1 MPQKNKTNNS
11 KKNLAN
17 YRTRTR
23 TQTQTQPTITHA
35 RYSVVF
41 RPEQDP
47 PSRARITAGGDRLID
62 PRTVIEPR
70 TVPQADHEAHED
82 PEDQAH
88 EDPAGGY
95 YWNHPGFLP
104 PHGPPNP

>member
-23 TQTQTQPTITHA
+23 TQPTITHT

-47 PSRARITAGGDRLID
+47 PHRARITAGGDRI
-62 PRTVIEPR
+62 RTILDTGATAHFIPF
-70 TVPQADHEAHED
+70 HE
-82 PEDQAH
+82 
-88 EDPAGGY
+88 
-95 YWNHPGFLP
+95 W
-104 PHGPPNP
+104 

>member
-1 MPQKNKTNNS
+1 VD
-11 KKNLAN
+11 
-17 YRTRTR
+17 
-23 TQTQTQPTITHA
+23 I
-35 RYSVVF
+35 
-41 RPEQDP
+41 RPEQEDP
-47 PSRARITAGGDRLID
+47 HRVRITAGGDRLID

-70 TVPQADHEAHED
+70 TDHED

-104 PHGPPNP
+104 PHGPNTP